1 MMVEL
6 EVIVDDIETRLMTWV
21 GPLGL
26 GHTYVC
32 HICIFQLHAKSLCA
46 IFILEIDK
54 KICPQLNLKLIIQLF
69 FKISSHYP
77 KIPDPNFEFY

>member
-54 KICPQLNLKLIIQLF
+54 KICPQLNLKLIIQFFSQNLF
-69 FKISSHYP
+69 PLP
-77 KIPDPNFEFY
+77 KNT